1 MLLKDEDREGN
12 KTLELTDRVEGTR
25 ASGVL
30 LLTVGTVSPD
40 MVRVEGAVGTET
52 VGERGILATT

>member
-1 MLLKDEDREGN
+1 MLLNDEDREGN

-30 LLTVGTVSPD
+30 LLIVGTVRPE
-40 MVRVEGAVGTET
+40 MVRVEGGAERL
-52 VGERGILATT
+52 GERGIPATT